1 MKYII
6 HGATGAQGK
15 PLFDQLTQSGEVA
28 LAAVRHLDSIK
39 AGQGVEVDLDSVE
52 SLVAAYSGADGIF
65 VHLPLGSESDRQTYA
80 NNIAEAIAKAQP
92 ERVVISTSGWKLG
105 IEGDTS
111 ALPTLIEKVTATG
124 VPTAVI
130 APQLYLENLLLPIV
144 MEPVSK
150 EGVLPYPLRENYPV
164 SWCSH
169 LDIADVAAHLL
180 QDSTVIGVVEVGM
193 LPAITGEEL
202 AAEFSEHFG
211 KTVRFDAL
219 SPTEFGDRL
228 ATLFGRTAADE
239 VVSGYEAKA
248 QTSDSAIHYENSA
261 QAKIGLQPRSVTQW
275 LADIA

>member
-15 PLFDQLTQSGEVA
+15 PLFDQLIHKGKNA
-28 LAAVRHLDSIK
+28 LAAVRHLDSIN
-39 AGQGVEVDLDSVE
+39 ASQGVEVDLASIE

-65 VHLPLGSESDRQTYA
+65 VHLPLGPESARQTYA
-80 NNIAEAIAKAQP
+80 NNIAEAIERAEP
-92 ERVVISTSGWKLG
+92 GRVVISTSGWKLG
-105 IEGDTS
+105 VEGDTS

-144 MEPVSK
+144 MEPVRK
-150 EGVLPYPLRENYPV
+150 EGVLPYPLREDYPV

-169 LDIADVAAHLL
+169 LDIADVTAHLL
-180 QDSTVIGVVEVGM
+180 QDSTVIGIVEVGM
-193 LPAITGEEL
+193 LPAITGTEL
-202 AAEFSEHFG
+202 ATAFSEHFG

-219 SPTEFGDRL
+219 SPAEFGDRL
-228 ATLFGRTAADE
+228 ATLFGRAAADE

-248 QTSDSAIHYENSA
+248 QTSDSAIHYETSA
-261 QAKIGLQPRSVTQW
+261 QSKIGLRPRSVAKW